1 VLGLALGL
9 IVRPSAPRFHKSHP
23 TPSSTLEVKSSPCWS
38 PTLPNF
44 SICGRPYDLSGDV
57 TDWRD
62 LAHRT
67 HRRPRA
73 GAYDKAEARLR
84 GLGGTVAR
92 FARALVRHGR
102 ALAA

>member
-1 VLGLALGL
+1 
-9 IVRPSAPRFHKSHP
+9 
-23 TPSSTLEVKSSPCWS
+23 
-38 PTLPNF
+38 
-44 SICGRPYDLSGDV
+44 V

-84 GLGGTVAR
+84 GLGGTVAI

-102 ALAA
+102 ALAAEIDELEAKSPSWSSTLRRCCWRPAGAAR